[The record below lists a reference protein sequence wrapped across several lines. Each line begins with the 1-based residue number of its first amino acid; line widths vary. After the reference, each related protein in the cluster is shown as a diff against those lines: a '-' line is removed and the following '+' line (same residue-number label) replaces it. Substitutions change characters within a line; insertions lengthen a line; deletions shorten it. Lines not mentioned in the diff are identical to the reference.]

1 MSGITEMI
9 SKAWD
14 LRVTRLAEQKKLD
27 AMEAE
32 EKALMMQIQ
41 DQMVLAGE
49 EYVQAMGLVQAKC
62 VETIDPEVTNW
73 SVFQEHIRTTGQLDL
88 LPKRPM
94 MSAIKARWE
103 TGDDVPGV
111 ERVAGHRTT
120 LSLVK

>member
-1 MSGITEMI
+1 MSDITEMI

-49 EYVQAMGLVQAKC
+49 EYVQVMGLVQAKC

-88 LPKRPM
+88 LQKRPM
-94 MSAIKARWE
+94 VSAIKARWE

-111 ERVAGHRTT
+111 DRIAGHRTT